1 MASDSDLESFPTRNT
16 RWQNPDGGGRFVRA
30 SGDAARPTRA
40 QTAVELTMFVMA
52 GVLISLALI
61 ALYTS
66 FSPSH
71 RMVPNRVGEGLAHD
85 RVNILLFGV
94 GGPDHPKHDNLADS
108 IMLVSLRPST
118 KQAAIVSIPRDLWVH
133 INGYGTHRINYAHE
147 AGEQGGYPGA
157 GPGLLCDTV
166 AGAFNQP
173 VHAYVRI
180 DFAAFEKLID
190 NLGGVDVYCQHGF
203 YDYLFHDGF
212 RQGWHHL
219 NGKRALAYAR
229 YRYVIGPEGDN
240 YARELRQQQVV
251 NALKEKLQT
260 MGPQQTLSLLQAVT
274 TFSSMTKTNLTAPQM
289 LSLYRTFHD
298 IKPDEI
304 RHVSLKPLTQPFQ
317 VTRLSEPGEAVR
329 TLNGD
334 FHELQSLEAS
344 IFSSE
349 RQVSTGDQ
357 IQFAATPP
365 QPAPLQS
372 PRQFRQAVD

>member
-1 MASDSDLESFPTRNT
+1 MAPDNDLDSLRLRHT
-16 RWQNPDGGGRFVRA
+16 RWQNPDGSGRFVRPNGGPA
-30 SGDAARPTRA
+30 KPTKA
-40 QTAVELTMFVMA
+40 QTVVELTMFVVA

-61 ALYTS
+61 AIYTS

-71 RMVPNRVGEGLAHD
+71 RVVPNGVAEGWAQD
-85 RVNILLFGV
+85 RVNIVLFGV
-94 GGPDHPKHDNLADS
+94 GGSNHPKHDNLADS
-108 IMLVSLRPST
+108 IMLVSLKPST
-118 KQAAIVSIPRDLWVH
+118 RQAAIVSIPRDLWVH
-133 INGYGTHRINYAHE
+133 INGYGSHRINYAHE
-147 AGEQGGYPGA
+147 IGEQGGYPGA

-166 AGAFNQP
+166 SGVFNQP

-180 DFAAFEKLID
+180 DFVAFEKLID
-190 NLGGVDVYCQHGF
+190 SLGGIDVYCQHGF

-212 RQGWHHL
+212 AQGWHHL

-251 NALKEKLQT
+251 SALREKLQK
-260 MGPQQTLSLLQAVT
+260 MQPQQALGVVQALTTLSSAAG
-274 TFSSMTKTNLTAPQM
+274 TNLTAPQM

-298 IKPDEI
+298 IKPEEI
-304 RHVSLKPLTQPFQ
+304 RHVSLKPLTEPFE

-329 TLNGD
+329 TRNGSFQD
-334 FHELQSLEAS
+334 LQHLESS

-349 RQVSTGDQ
+349 QQVSTSDQ

-365 QPAPLQS
+365 PPVQRARE
-372 PRQFRQAVD
+372 PRLSAD

>member
-1 MASDSDLESFPTRNT
+1 MASDSDLESFRTRHT
-16 RWQNPDGGGRFVRA
+16 RWQNPDGSGRFVRA
-30 SGDAARPTRA
+30 NGAAARPTRT
-40 QTAVELTMFVMA
+40 QTAIELTMFVVA

-61 ALYTS
+61 AVYTS

-71 RMVPNRVGEGLAHD
+71 RIVPNRVAEGWAQD

-94 GGPDHPKHDNLADS
+94 GGPDHPKRDNLADS
-108 IMLVSLRPST
+108 IMLVSLKPST

-133 INGYGTHRINYAHE
+133 INGYGTHRLNDAH
-147 AGEQGGYPGA
+147 AIGETGGYPGE

-166 AGAFNQP
+166 SGVFNQP
-173 VHAYVRI
+173 VHAFVRI

-203 YDYLFHDGF
+203 YDFLFHDGF
-212 RQGWHHL
+212 AEGWHHL

-229 YRYVIGPEGDN
+229 YRYVIGSEGDN

-251 NALKEKLQT
+251 SALKDKLQR
-260 MGPQQTLSLLQAVT
+260 MGPAQTLSLLQAVT

-289 LSLYRTFHD
+289 LSLYRSFHD
-298 IKPDEI
+298 IKPQEI
-304 RHVSLKPLTQPFQ
+304 RHVSLKPFTEPFK
-317 VTRLSEPGEAVR
+317 VTRISEPGEAVR
-329 TLNGD
+329 TINGGFQD
-334 FHELQSLEAS
+334 LQGLEAS

-349 RQVSTGDQ
+349 RQVSTSDQ

-365 QPAPLQS
+365 PMTLQGS
-372 PRQFRQAVD
+372 RQGRPAVD